1 MSTGQHRERGAPIM
15 SSIAR
20 TASMHALN
28 IHEFLTAPRDCRA
41 RSTARRDT
49 ETAVAIV
56 VAALLLLV
64 ALAVVMSQRV
74 NQGFPPPQPQPRVT
88 VTATLYPPGTHAP
101 SQQLDLPAGKVR
113 PVTMIRCGDTPGFCP
128 NPPWSAAPADGW
140 PVGVSGDW

>member
-28 IHEFLTAPRDCRA
+28 IHESLTAPRDRRA

-49 ETAVAIV
+49 ETAIAIV
-56 VAALLLLV
+56 VAAILLLV
-64 ALAVVMSQRV
+64 ALAVVMTQRV
-74 NQGFPPPQPQPRVT
+74 NQGFPAPQPQARVT

-101 SQQLDLPAGKVR
+101 TQQLDLPAGKVR

-128 NPPWSAAPADGW
+128 NPPTTAPPGDW

>member
-28 IHEFLTAPRDCRA
+28 IHESLTAPRDRRA

-74 NQGFPPPQPQPRVT
+74 NQG
-88 VTATLYPPGTHAP
+88 PPGTHAP

-113 PVTMIRCGDTPGFCP
+113 SVTMILCGDTPGFCP
-128 NPPWSAAPADGW
+128 NPPTTAPAGW